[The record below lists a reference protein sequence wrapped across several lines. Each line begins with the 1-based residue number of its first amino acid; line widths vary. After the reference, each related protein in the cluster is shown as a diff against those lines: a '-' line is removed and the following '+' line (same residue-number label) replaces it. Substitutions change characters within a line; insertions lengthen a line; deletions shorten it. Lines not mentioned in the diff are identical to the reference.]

1 MYLIYT
7 IDISGVWM
15 GWGVW
20 WEGQRCVEGVE
31 ECDGR
36 GEVCGG
42 RGEVCGKRGGGVWW
56 EGYDV
61 W

>member
-1 MYLIYT
+1 MY
-7 IDISGVWM
+7 DGRGGGVWQE
-15 GWGVW
+15 GW
-20 WEGQRCVEGVE
+20 RDVEGVE
-31 ECDGR
+31 K
-36 GEVCGG
+36 CGG